1 MDDKVPY
8 PQTYRCRN
16 CNWLTTA
23 TIPKGTLRPD
33 TVVCDRCGCMT
44 DGTLPKAEP
53 ETSLKK
59 YVVNMGRSQFCAVT
73 VTATDHLAAR
83 RIAREAPWPANEN
96 WCSGDDWIES
106 VRELEDPS

>member
-1 MDDKVPY
+1 MDEK
-8 PQTYRCRN
+8 TYDQIYTCRN
-16 CNWLTTA
+16 CGVTFRSK
-23 TIPKGTLRPD
+23 IPFGTPRPSA
-33 TVVCDRCGCMT
+33 VHCHHCGCMT

-83 RIAREAPWPANEN
+83 RIARETPWPTDDN